1 MRFIFKLIAVCFI
14 IATSKLLAQHI
25 HVTYKHV
32 RSPIASIT
40 EDLYVD
46 IKGKR
51 TLSVQDSIATWADG
65 DKMGSRTLPQK
76 FYYISTL
83 GEDKNRVFNYT
94 TPIDKENFL
103 IFDDVPKI
111 NWNIIPTQ
119 TKKVAGYLCTKAT
132 TVFRGAHITAYFA
145 KELPYSAG
153 PFKFFGLPGLILEVA
168 EDNMPYNIWKAT
180 KVETAKDFGIKYT
193 PHLKYRK
200 IILPEWVALYDE
212 ARLSRRRKA
221 RMDVGANLK
230 DVEKKTPRM
239 SLEKIY
245 EWENP

>member
-1 MRFIFKLIAVCFI
+1 
-14 IATSKLLAQHI
+14 
-25 HVTYKHV
+25 
-32 RSPIASIT
+32 
-40 EDLYVD
+40 
-46 IKGKR
+46 
-51 TLSVQDSIATWADG
+51 
-65 DKMGSRTLPQK
+65 
-76 FYYISTL
+76 
-83 GEDKNRVFNYT
+83 
-94 TPIDKENFL
+94 
-103 IFDDVPKI
+103 
-111 NWNIIPTQ
+111 
-119 TKKVAGYLCTKAT
+119 
-132 TVFRGAHITAYFA
+132 
-145 KELPYSAG
+145 
-153 PFKFFGLPGLILEVA
+153 
-168 EDNMPYNIWKAT
+168 MPYNIWKAT